1 MDILEKSF
9 PKNKIVDVMNILE
22 FGDNPIEL
30 VGTGSMA
37 SQFYPADYDFL
48 SKIKIK
54 YNRYNSFLLFKKILE
69 KINNDDDLFFIEF
82 KIQDINDNKYKIFNI
97 NEFTKSYF
105 DKNFNN
111 VKLCKIDC
119 IINIDNIFKEVS
131 CIYFFSN
138 EPIDREEYVKTL
150 LKDQLDYYEEKN
162 YYKSLKRLMLAGKY
176 ADPPDKSLIMAITQL
191 FNSQVGALYQL
202 KNEIDA
208 AIIFMDKYKGELDN
222 KRIKLFI
229 KNIGLDNVN
238 PSNLEKISK
247 EYDKIIQRE
256 ALKFYDYHKLK
267 VNKLPK
273 WNSVKPIFDFE

>member
-1 MDILEKSF
+1 MDVLDNSF

-22 FGDNPIEL
+22 FGDNPIQL

-48 SKIKIK
+48 SKIKNK
-54 YNRYNSFLLFKKILE
+54 YNSYNSYLMFKNILYE
-69 KINNDDDLFFIEF
+69 IQDDNDLFFVEF
-82 KIQDINDNKYKIFNI
+82 KIQDVNDNKYKIFKVD
-97 NEFTKSYF
+97 EFTKPFF
-105 DKNFNN
+105 DKNFKN

-138 EPIDREEYVKTL
+138 EVIDKKEYMKVL

-176 ADPPDKSLIMAITQL
+176 EDPPDKSLIMAVTQL
-191 FNSQVGALYQL
+191 FNSQVGVLYQL

-208 AIIFMDKYKGELDN
+208 CVIFRDKYNDANSNE
-222 KRIKLFI
+222 RVKLFMS
-229 KNIGLDNVN
+229 NIGLDNVDPN
-238 PSNLEKISK
+238 KLEEISK

-256 ALKFYDYHKLK
+256 ALKFYEYHKLK

-273 WNSVKPIFDFE
+273 WNSVKPIFL

>member
-1 MDILEKSF
+1 MDILEESF

-22 FGDNPIEL
+22 FGNNPIQL

-54 YNRYNSFLLFKKILE
+54 YNRYNSYLLFKNILKE
-69 KINNDDDLFFIEF
+69 INDDEDLFFVEF
-82 KIQDINDNKYKIFNI
+82 KIQDINDNKYKIFKI
-97 NEFTKSYF
+97 DEFTKPFF

-131 CIYFFSN
+131 CIYFFLN
-138 EPIDREEYVKTL
+138 EALDRKEYAKTL

-176 ADPPDKSLIMAITQL
+176 EDPPDKSLIMAITQL
-191 FNSQVGALYQL
+191 FNSQVGVLYQL

-208 AIIFMDKYKGELDN
+208 AIIFRDKYNDN
-222 KRIKLFI
+222 ESKERIKLFL

-238 PSNLEKISK
+238 PDNLEKVSK

-256 ALKFYDYHKLK
+256 ALKFYEYHNLK

-273 WNSVKPIFDFE
+273 YNSIKPIFEMS